1 MSLEIEKSFNLNEP
15 LLNNNPEYPSKA
27 QIIKKLKKFGAKKRG
42 IYLFRIMKFIP
53 PNKKYKLDTIR
64 VRDEGFRIT
73 LTYKHKD
80 KKSKYKKEYEIVIDD
95 FDQGVE
101 ILKQVGLKEDYYYEK
116 LREIWNYKKCEIVF
130 DDKPSLPPIMEIE
143 SHHASKEKGEK
154 ELYNLAKKLGLYDI
168 NKKTERGYN
177 LYERLY
183 GIKFKKTNL
192 TFNKAKTI
200 LNNKCK
206 KNKSIMLK
214 LLNKQLKVY
223 QKIIKK

>member
-1 MSLEIEKSFNLNEP
+1 MSLEIEKSFNLNDP

-53 PNKKYKLDTIR
+53 PYKKYKLDTIR
-64 VRDEGFRIT
+64 VRDEGFRTT

-80 KKSKYKKEYEIVIDD
+80 KKSKYKKEYEVIIDD

-130 DDKPSLPPIMEIE
+130 DDKPALPPIMEIE
-143 SHHASKEKGEK
+143 SHHVSKNIGEK
-154 ELYNLAKKLGLYDI
+154 ELYNLAKKLGLYG
-168 NKKTERGYN
+168 KTERGYG
-177 LYERLY
+177 LYDRLY
-183 GIKFKKTNL
+183 GIKFKKTDL

-200 LNNKCK
+200 LKSKCK

-214 LLNKQLKVY
+214 LLNKQLKIY
-223 QKIIKK
+223 NQIIKK

>member
-27 QIIKKLKKFGAKKRG
+27 QIIKLLKKFGAKKRG

-53 PNKKYKLDTIR
+53 SNKKFKFDTIR
-64 VRDEGFRIT
+64 VRDEGFRT
-73 LTYKHKD
+73 TMTYKHKD
-80 KKSKYKKEYEIVIDD
+80 PKSKYKKEYEVIIDD

-130 DDKPSLPPIMEIE
+130 DDKPALPPIMEIE

-154 ELYNLAKKLGLYDI
+154 ELYNFAKKLGLYDI
-168 NKKTERGYN
+168 NKKTERGYG
-177 LYERLY
+177 LYDRLY
-183 GIKFKKTNL
+183 GIKFRKTDL
-192 TFNKAKTI
+192 TFNEAKTI
-200 LNNKCK
+200 LKSKCK
-206 KNKSIMLK
+206 KNKNIMLK
-214 LLNKQLKVY
+214 LLNKQLKIY
-223 QKIIKK
+223 NQIIKK